1 MCPKLVILRYSEWQP
16 LQEMPPR
23 PWVREPFPIEFLG
36 RDGLGKKDP
45 PAVKTIGEPVK
56 VFIAAERFSTSHTD
70 RADDA
75 IPLPV
80 L

>member
-1 MCPKLVILRYSEWQP
+1 
-16 LQEMPPR
+16 
-23 PWVREPFPIEFLG
+23 LG
-36 RDGLGKKDP
+36 GDGLGKKDP